1 MRIRK
6 KYKMPHGWYKLRKNG
21 NKWMHEQNCLIFDTN
36 NYRRH
41 QTNNKDFIE
50 ELAERKI
57 SLKDFFDLLNVW
69 EGMRYA
75 EKGIVI
81 RKLVEEE
88 KK

>member
-1 MRIRK
+1 M
-6 KYKMPHGWYKLRKNG
+6 
-21 NKWMHEQNCLIFDTN
+21 
-36 NYRRH
+36 
-41 QTNNKDFIE
+41 TNNKDFIK

>member
-1 MRIRK
+1 M
-6 KYKMPHGWYKLRKNG
+6 
-21 NKWMHEQNCLIFDTN
+21 
-36 NYRRH
+36 
-41 QTNNKDFIE
+41 TNNKDFIE

-81 RKLVEEE
+81 RKLVERSDLICSSW
-88 KK
+88 KYLL

>member
-1 MRIRK
+1 M
-6 KYKMPHGWYKLRKNG
+6 
-21 NKWMHEQNCLIFDTN
+21 TN
-36 NYRRH
+36 N
-41 QTNNKDFIE
+41 
-50 ELAERKI
+50 
-57 SLKDFFDLLNVW
+57 KDFFDLLNVW

>member
-1 MRIRK
+1 M
-6 KYKMPHGWYKLRKNG
+6 
-21 NKWMHEQNCLIFDTN
+21 
-36 NYRRH
+36 
-41 QTNNKDFIE
+41 TNNKDFIE

-81 RKLVEEE
+81 RKLVEDVYKRQVLEHG
-88 KK
+88 

>member
-1 MRIRK
+1 M
-6 KYKMPHGWYKLRKNG
+6 
-21 NKWMHEQNCLIFDTN
+21 
-36 NYRRH
+36 
-41 QTNNKDFIE
+41 TNNKDFIE

-69 EGMRYA
+69 EG
-75 EKGIVI
+75 IVI

>member
-1 MRIRK
+1 MSDEDK
-6 KYKMPHGWYKLRKNG
+6 KKNI
-21 NKWMHEQNCLIFDTN
+21 KCQ
-36 NYRRH
+36 
-41 QTNNKDFIE
+41 
-50 ELAERKI
+50 RKI